1 MTRHLVVLSTQLQ
14 QFQFLKKCNFRKAL
28 IFTGKWKWHYKD
40 CNVLIPKGTDELQN
54 REREGMTQNSDH
66 LEQNWGLKKL
76 HILCPKD

>member
-1 MTRHLVVLSTQLQ
+1 MWQGFLIVLGTQLQ
-14 QFQFLKKCNFRKAL
+14 QFQLIFFFRKAT

-66 LEQNWGLKKL
+66 LEQNLGLKKL
-76 HILCPKD
+76 HILCLKD